1 MPQRFQELV
10 CNFPVGVLLLCPSPT
25 FCFPI
30 VIGSEALTKRE
41 DLWEYVGN
49 SEKEGSWGHCIWL
62 VASLGG
68 WGTPKVGQG
77 DSSLDVE

>member
-41 DLWEYVGN
+41 GSVGVCGEQRERRKLGSLHLVGDQFGWVGN
-49 SEKEGSWGHCIWL
+49 PQSGAG
-62 VASLGG
+62 
-68 WGTPKVGQG
+68 
-77 DSSLDVE
+77 